1 MTRYALMLACA
12 LVLAGFAGTLKASAP
27 RHTAADTLSPS
38 EMMKDTR
45 SLPVEA
51 YDAV

>member
-1 MTRYALMLACA
+1 MVACA
-12 LVLAGFAGTLKASAP
+12 LVLVGFAGTLKASAP
-27 RHTAADTLSPS
+27 RYVAADTLSPS
-38 EMMKDTR
+38 TMMQDTR

>member
-1 MTRYALMLACA
+1 MTRYALMVACA
-12 LVLAGFAGTLKASAP
+12 LVIAGFAGTLKASAP
-27 RHTAADTLSPS
+27 RHAEATTLSPS
-38 EMMKDTR
+38 TMMQDTR